1 MQTTTTTTTEVEPSR
16 FPSYGTIVTGIVLVA
31 LGIVWLLHS
40 ADLISVRLS
49 MVIPLALAVVGLALM
64 VGSFRGHHPGL
75 ITLGVFL
82 TVATVLVA
90 FLPTG
95 FRGGVGDREVT
106 VNEMTQLEERYDLAL
121 GKLALDLSGLEMTES
136 ATVAISVGAG
146 EVQVRLPD
154 VPFRVEASV
163 AAGEIIVEGEDSDG
177 LLPNLDYTSP
187 GFDTAPVTLTLNIN
201 VGAGKIEVRR

>member
-1 MQTTTTTTTEVEPSR
+1 MHTTPTLTEAEPSR

-31 LGIVWLLHS
+31 LGVVWLLHA

-49 MVIPLALAVVGLALM
+49 MVVPIALAVVGLALM

-82 TVATVLVA
+82 TVATLLVA
-90 FLPTG
+90 FLPAG

-106 VNEMTQLEERYDLAL
+106 VTEMAQLEERYDLAL
-121 GKLALDLSGLEMTES
+121 GKIQLNLSDLEMTES
-136 ATVAISVGAG
+136 ATVAMSVGAG

-187 GFDTAPVTLTLNIN
+187 GFDTAPVTLTLEIN